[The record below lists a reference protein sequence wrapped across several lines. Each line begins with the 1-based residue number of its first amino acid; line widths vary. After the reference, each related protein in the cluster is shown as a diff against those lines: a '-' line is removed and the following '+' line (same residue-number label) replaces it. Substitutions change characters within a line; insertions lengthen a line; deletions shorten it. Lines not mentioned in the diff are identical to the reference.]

1 MEIIEFLQ
9 KTEQKN
15 IKSYI
20 GMKVKEKLKEYE
32 IDLEERQQKLSHILE
47 FENMQYDEELAL
59 LLNEKLNEQYRKR
72 LNWLNTKLI
81 EEEDAEMELLKLKNQ
96 QRELENCEEWRHIQ
110 SKQLLLDSK
119 KGQLYQIE
127 EKKLRMEKEK
137 EIDKIWH
144 EVMLRLNREKEY
156 QEIYENKLLKVIA
169 RANQLENQELNENK
183 RIKQNEKKQQDQK
196 EYEIENRK
204 ALFMEAKY
212 RREEKHQEILKNTK
226 YEELLKSQIA
236 ENLERNFAENQLALK
251 EARFLKELEDQQILW
266 ELNQAEQEKIRNK
279 EWQKYYLKN
288 CLKEKQK
295 KIKETKDFEEHYLDT
310 GCVLQQSPKKPY
322 NKNAR

>member
-1 MEIIEFLQ
+1 MPVVTEILV
-9 KTEQKN
+9 
-15 IKSYI
+15 
-20 GMKVKEKLKEYE
+20 VKEKLKEYE